1 MHLTDKQRVKRL
13 EYLNNGWKIE
23 NQLLVR
29 SFEFKDFI
37 HAFEFLKR
45 VAEISEKNNHHPH
58 IYNSYN
64 KVVIKLITHDLD
76 SISSKDFDLALEID
90 KIK

>member
-1 MHLTDKQRVKRL
+1 MKVLKETIPSFSISPLISFFVSSLIEQR
-13 EYLNNGWKIE
+13 II
-23 NQLLVR
+23 
-29 SFEFKDFI
+29 DDI
-37 HAFEFLKR
+37 CAFEFLKR
-45 VAEISEKNNHHPH
+45 VAEISEKSNHHPH